1 MIHSSRI
8 DDVAAI
14 TFSNPPVNVL
24 SIAKGVVP
32 ALGAA
37 IRQNL
42 ADPQVAVLVIQGA
55 GKHFSAGADLA
66 DLEHRDDT
74 LERLREL
81 IDVVE
86 RAGKPVVMAMHGL
99 ALGGGL
105 EFAMGGHYRIC
116 TPEAQFGLP
125 EVKLGLLP
133 GGGGTQRLPRL
144 VGAAFARD
152 MMLGGQSIAADTALA
167 MGLVDRIAAGDLQEE
182 AVRFAMKCKA
192 WGPKPTCALET
203 VMGEGGKARVPAPGR
218 GAHSQAPAFINL
230 CIDAAMDKSFVD
242 GMELEGRLFEE
253 LRRSEAS
260 CGLRHV
266 FFGQREV
273 AHIPGEEG
281 RQNKHSISSVG
292 VVGAGLMGTG
302 IATALINAGLKVE
315 LVEPDAS
322 VIEKSLAAVRSA
334 LQRDVAKG
342 RISQEKANERLDLLS
357 PGREMAGLGEVDLV
371 IEAVFEDMA
380 VKREVFTEL
389 DRRTKPAAIL
399 ASNTSTLDLDA
410 IAAFTGRPDRVVGLH
425 FFSPANIMKLLE
437 IVRGA
442 HTSGATVAAAMQF
455 ARAIGKI
462 GVVSGVCDGFI
473 GNRMFEEYLRQAYF
487 LLEEGALPQQVDAAL
502 EAFGMAMG
510 PFKVMDLAGQ
520 DIGWSIRKRRAVE
533 QPERPYSRIPDLVCE
548 MGRYGQKTG
557 AGFYT
562 YPDGRTA
569 QIDPVI
575 DNLVMDYS
583 SRLGSRRSRIED
595 AEIVER
601 CIYALVNEGA
611 KILGEGIAYRAVDID
626 MVYIFGYGFAETRGG
641 PMFHADRVG
650 LGRVLD
656 RIRHF
661 AAGENGWAWEPAPL
675 LVRLAR
681 DGGSFASVNRS

>member
-8 DDVAAI
+8 DDVAVI

-24 SIAKGVVP
+24 SIAKGVVS

-37 IRQNL
+37 VRQNL
-42 ADPQVAVLVIQGA
+42 ADPQIAALIIQGA

-81 IDVVE
+81 IDAVE
-86 RAGKPVVMAMHGL
+86 RAEKPVVMAMHGL

-144 VGAAFARD
+144 VGASFARD
-152 MMLGGQSIAADTALA
+152 MMLGGQSITADTALA
-167 MGLVDRIAAGDLQEE
+167 NGLVDRITAGDLQEE
-182 AVRFAMKCKA
+182 AVRFAMKCKT
-192 WGPKPTCALET
+192 WGPKRTCDLET
-203 VMGEGGKARVPAPGR
+203 VMGDGGKARVPAPGR
-218 GAHSQAPAFINL
+218 GAPSQAPTFINL
-230 CIDAAMDKSFVD
+230 CIDAAMDKNFND
-242 GMELEGRLFEE
+242 GMELEGCLFEE
-253 LRRSEAS
+253 LRRSDAS

-273 AHIPGEEG
+273 AHIPGEDG
-281 RQNKHSISSVG
+281 RQNKHPITLVG

-315 LVEPDAS
+315 LVEPNAP
-322 VIEKSLAAVRSA
+322 VIEKSLAAIRGA
-334 LQRDVAKG
+334 LQRDVGKG
-342 RISQEKANERLDLLS
+342 RISQKKADERLDLLS
-357 PGREMAGLGEVDLV
+357 PRREMAGLGEVDLV

-380 VKREVFTEL
+380 VKREVFAEL

-425 FFSPANIMKLLE
+425 FFSPANVMKLLE

-442 HTSGATVAAAMQF
+442 RTSAETLAAAMQF

-487 LLEEGALPQQVDAAL
+487 LLEEGALPQQIDAAL

-533 QPERPYSRIPDLVCE
+533 QPDRPYSKIPDLVCE

-557 AGFYT
+557 AGFYA

-575 DNLVMDYS
+575 DSLVMDYS
-583 SRLGSRRSRIED
+583 FRLGSRRPRIED

-611 KILGEGIAYRAVDID
+611 KILDEGIAYRAVDID
-626 MVYIFGYGFAETRGG
+626 MVYAFGYGFPETRGG
-641 PMFHADRVG
+641 PMFYADRVG
-650 LGRVLD
+650 LRRVLD

-661 AAGENGWAWEPAPL
+661 AAGEKGWAWEPAAL
-675 LVRLAR
+675 LTQLAQS
-681 DGGSFASVNRS
+681 DGSFASASCS